1 MPQYIEIV
9 TNKKVI
15 FGQHFKKKSLI
26 PGKALYSD
34 GICHGL
40 SLAWIKKIHT
50 LKTFCQ
56 ISLPSSNEGLLI
68 QNKLDYNFN
77 TRKHAIKKENYK
89 YDEHYNELVS
99 PDKFFVNDNYYFL
112 KSYSELGFKLVKYC
126 GLMSAFRLTYF
137 LNDLLKN
144 NDMRTKIKAYL
155 ICTGGHALALA
166 INYKSIVFF
175 DSNYGIII
183 YNHKEA
189 IDDALLFYKFN
200 ECLLDYKIKQLAVV
214 ELQY

>member
-1 MPQYIEIV
+1 MPQKIELV
-9 TNKKVI
+9 TNCRVI
-15 FGQHFKKKSLI
+15 YGQHYKKKSLI
-26 PGKALYSD
+26 PGKELCSD

-40 SLAWIKKIHT
+40 SIAWIKKILIT
-50 LKTFCQ
+50 KSLVQ
-56 ISLPSSNEGLLI
+56 VSLPSSNEGLLI

-99 PDKFFVNDNYYFL
+99 PDEFFVNDNYYFL